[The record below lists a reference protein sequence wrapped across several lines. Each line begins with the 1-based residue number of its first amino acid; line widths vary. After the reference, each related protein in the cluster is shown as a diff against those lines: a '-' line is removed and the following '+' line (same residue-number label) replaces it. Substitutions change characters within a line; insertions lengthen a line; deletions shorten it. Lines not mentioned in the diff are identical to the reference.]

1 MRLNQDHKNE
11 LKRDNLER
19 AHRFQSNEGIHMAS
33 LLYLSNGNLYL
44 LEGNKTITVPCQSVD
59 QYKKNLV
66 EIQQRKEWK
75 SKGTGAQFM
84 GAYAQQEEADLR
96 FIFPSDAV
104 ITADQKVIYSACLQ
118 EGTAINIKSLTDL
131 QEVEGLVLRKND
143 FVVQDIAYDESK
155 RRLALSVN
163 TQGLERHI
171 CILPLDANRT
181 QYLTEGDCQDSNPMF
196 DPRDSMQLYY
206 DSCGLAYGE
215 HRIAYSPKEICHLN
229 MATGDLTTV
238 VADPKFDFFKP
249 KMDSL
254 GNLYFLKRPYSKDGQ
269 SNNSPMTSLKDIVFA
284 PFKIIRAIVG
294 WLDFFTQRYTG
305 ESLKTTSG
313 NNPAKTQQKSEE
325 ELFVEGNLIKAQQN
339 LERNKKAGEK
349 YPGMIPNSWE
359 LIKMTPSGEMSTL
372 KKGVMSF
379 ALKDDSIFFSNGRYL
394 VEMTPDQNETLLV
407 EAKLISKIIC

>member
-1 MRLNQDHKNE
+1 M
-11 LKRDNLER
+11 
-19 AHRFQSNEGIHMAS
+19 SS
-33 LLYLSNGNLYL
+33 LLYLSNQKLNLL
-44 LEGNKTITVPCQSVD
+44 QDNKSITVPCQAID

-84 GAYAQQEEADLR
+84 GMRAEQEDTDLN
-96 FIFPSDAV
+96 FIFPADAV
-104 ITADQKVIYSACLQ
+104 ITSDHKLIYTAYLQ
-118 EGTAINIKSLTDL
+118 EGTSINLKSLDNL
-131 QEVEGLVLRKND
+131 QETEGLILRKND
-143 FVVQDIAYDESK
+143 FIVHDMAYDETK

-163 TQGLERHI
+163 GQSGYERHI

-181 QYLTEGDCQDSNPMF
+181 QYLTEGDCVDSHPMF
-196 DPRDSMQLYY
+196 DPRDSDQLYY
-206 DSCGLAYGE
+206 DTCGLAYGD
-215 HRIAYSPKEICHLN
+215 HGVACGPKEICHLN
-229 MATGDLTTV
+229 MQTGDLETIISNV
-238 VADPKFDFFKP
+238 KFDFFKP

-254 GNLYFLKRPYSKDGQ
+254 GNLYFLKRPYETSGR
-269 SNNSPMTSLKDIVFA
+269 SSSPITSLKDILIA

-339 LERNKKAGEK
+339 LERNQKAGEK
-349 YPGMIPNSWE
+349 YPGMIPNTWE
-359 LIKMTPSGEMSTL
+359 LVMRSPSGDLSTL

-379 ALKDDSIFFSNGRYL
+379 ALNDDSIFYSNGKYL
-394 VEMTPDQNETLLV
+394 VELLPDQTEKLLI
-407 EAKLISKIIC
+407 EDKLISKIIC